1 MTNRLIALFII
12 SVLVAFILGY
22 TVATKIPRISKL
34 EAAIKSAEQEI
45 ANMHQLNGYRYE
57 IEYVIRGNKLFAR
70 SLPKSTPLPDESLV
84 FGGGG
89 EVTVDLETGTI
100 IERRYYQ

>member
-45 ANMHQLNGYRYE
+45 RNMHQQSGYQYE
-57 IEYVIRGNKLFAR
+57 IEYVIRGNKLIAR
-70 SLPKSTPLPDESLV
+70 PLPINTRLPDGSLL

-89 EVTVDLETGTI
+89 EVTVDLETGSV